1 MRSGSICFCVDAPG
15 YLSSCVIVLRL
26 SMFLLLVPYTV
37 DPKATIFTKLGAA
50 LWAGMNDVLE
60 SIQYEWYPHTTVAP
74 ENKIK
79 VRVNL

>member
-1 MRSGSICFCVDAPG
+1 
-15 YLSSCVIVLRL
+15 
-26 SMFLLLVPYTV
+26 MFLLLVPYTI

-60 SIQYEWYPHTTVAP
+60 SIQYEWYPHTTVTP
-74 ENKIK
+74 KNNIK